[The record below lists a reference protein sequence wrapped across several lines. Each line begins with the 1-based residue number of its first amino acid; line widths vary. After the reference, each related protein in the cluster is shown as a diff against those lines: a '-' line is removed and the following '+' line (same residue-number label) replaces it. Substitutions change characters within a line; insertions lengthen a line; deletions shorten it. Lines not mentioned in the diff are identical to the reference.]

1 MNCERGLER
10 NQQNGHEPQGAE
22 DIFLPVTKTLKSLR
36 HGVEAVGFFAIMGF
50 FRMLG
55 VERASAAGGKF
66 ARFFGPMVP
75 VTKRARTNL
84 EMCFPEKTSSE
95 LQEIISDMWEN
106 LGRTFAEYAHLDKF
120 SIDEGNDYIE
130 LEGFAHAEAVKEQ
143 GRGALFLAGHF
154 GNWEL
159 LPLLLNKS
167 MFAGA
172 AIYRTAN
179 NPFVD
184 RWLLKRRRAFINPS
198 LIPKGAQGARQFISI
213 LKNKGYVGLLVDQKL
228 NDGIPVAF
236 FGRNAM
242 TAPAPAQLSLRY
254 DFPLIPTSFRRVKGC
269 HFKMTIHPP
278 LQFQPSGNRTDD
290 IAKFTLIINQWLED
304 TIREAPGQW
313 LWLHNRWPKQD
324 AQSNFSMGDAA

>member
-1 MNCERGLER
+1 MSCKARG
-10 NQQNGHEPQGAE
+10 
-22 DIFLPVTKTLKSLR
+22 IYFLPIRKTLKSLR
-36 HGVEAVGFFAIMGF
+36 YGLEAVGFFAVMGF

-120 SIDEGNDYIE
+120 SIDEGNKYIE
-130 LEGFAHAEAVKEQ
+130 LEGFTHAEAVKQQ

-159 LPLLLNKS
+159 LPLLLNKT

-172 AIYRTAN
+172 AIYRAAN

-198 LIPKGAQGARQFISI
+198 LIPKGAQGARQLISI
-213 LKNKGYVGLLVDQKL
+213 MKNKGYAGLLVDQKL
-228 NDGIPVAF
+228 NDGISVPL

-242 TAPAPAQLSLRY
+242 TAPAAAQLSLRY

-278 LQFQPSGNRTDD
+278 LQFQASGNRTDD
-290 IAKFTLIINQWLED
+290 IAKFTLMINQWLED
-304 TIREAPGQW
+304 TIRQAPGQW

-324 AQSNFSMGDAA
+324 AQSNSSTGGAA